1 MKRASGEWL
10 QDRKVRQVM
19 TEMGSQRRPIMVWDG
34 QSVLSVTQV
43 NSIDGTPA
51 ASMVHQ
57 PFWSSCH
64 DGICWAVLF
73 NARKTAD
80 GKTAAGKIDPLVHR
94 AANAVEEWPT
104 HDLFKNSK

>member
-1 MKRASGEWL
+1 MVARPQGAAGH
-10 QDRKVRQVM
+10 DRDGKPKAAYY
-19 TEMGSQRRPIMVWDG
+19 GLGWSIRPISNTGKFNRWHTG
-34 QSVLSVTQV
+34 GL
-43 NSIDGTPA
+43 DGT
-51 ASMVHQ
+51 STILVIR
-57 PFWSSCH
+57 H